1 MIWLIRF
8 AYYQKEQI
16 VNLLLERRKISTIR
30 IKPNQNTLNLELKS
44 FILNRINLKI
54 TIKEKDHFIKI
65 KMLITKRTIKQ
76 VYMESNTIKIVT
88 TQITWTLIRSTTM
101 DNLKTTS
108 ILVNQLWIINRP
120 MAKKERYR
128 STTQKN
134 VSKMTR
140 SLVRILLRI

>member
-16 VNLLLERRKISTIR
+16 VNLLLERRKISIR

-54 TIKEKDHFIKI
+54 TIKEKDHSIKI